1 MRLLGDAP
9 NCVSEVAIVAARRAN
24 ARAAEAQVVGD
35 ATRGHSTRPVVA
47 ARPDTVQRACADV
60 AATSKEQWRCPQSR
74 FTIRRACNT
83 IFGSNKVGQRWVS
96 SWNSDYKMLN
106 HIRWVRN
113 QIAHDSSAYQISKP
127 GDLQFV
133 QEYYERIITGQDS
146 LALLQ
151 KVTKAKKR
159 DAKQQKHKVHSA
171 NNSSSEPL
179 PPKMNAKKGVL
190 GCVAALIIVS
200 GIILLLCITR

>member
-1 MRLLGDAP
+1 MNSSDNAFFEEYKHLDKLCTEMYSCRSGI
-9 NCVSEVAIVAARRAN
+9 SEYI
-24 ARAAEAQVVGD
+24 AEME
-35 ATRGHSTRPVVA
+35 
-47 ARPDTVQRACADV
+47 
-60 AATSKEQWRCPQSR
+60 SKAH
-74 FTIRRACNT
+74 F
-83 IFGSNKVGQRWVS
+83 GQRWVS

-151 KVTKAKKR
+151 KVTKAKTR